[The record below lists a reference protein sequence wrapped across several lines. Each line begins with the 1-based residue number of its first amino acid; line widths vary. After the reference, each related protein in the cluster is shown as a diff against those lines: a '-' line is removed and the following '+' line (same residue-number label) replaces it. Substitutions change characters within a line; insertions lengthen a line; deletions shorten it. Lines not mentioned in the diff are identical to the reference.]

1 MRQGRA
7 ISFEGSVSP
16 VALILIFENIAL
28 EKQLCLYSR
37 ARRPAGPSKIFE
49 RLMGRNVSRKKRFR
63 PFATRILDKTRQSRT
78 FANWMKNTK
87 PDSVFAKTGSSFA
100 FKRKGQFRSIS
111 LDRTRPAETD
121 TGSLAQGIEVHSKPI
136 LFDANMPNLNVRL
149 NGVPVLVPN
158 RGIDSSNDFGL
169 AMDDLAQKTRIG
181 FEYASEFVGCE
192 TEYAKIRHTLGWE
205 NSKPL
210 QLRHLPQAL
219 PA

>member
-63 PFATRILDKTRQSRT
+63 PFATRILDQTRQSRT
-78 FANWMKNTK
+78 FANRMKNTK

-100 FKRKGQFRSIS
+100 FERKGQFCSMS
-111 LDRTRPAETD
+111 LNRTRPAKRNS
-121 TGSLAQGIEVHSKPI
+121 GSLAHGIKVESKLI
-136 LFDANMPNLNVRL
+136 LFN
-149 NGVPVLVPN
+149 
-158 RGIDSSNDFGL
+158 
-169 AMDDLAQKTRIG
+169 
-181 FEYASEFVGCE
+181 
-192 TEYAKIRHTLGWE
+192 
-205 NSKPL
+205 
-210 QLRHLPQAL
+210 
-219 PA
+219 